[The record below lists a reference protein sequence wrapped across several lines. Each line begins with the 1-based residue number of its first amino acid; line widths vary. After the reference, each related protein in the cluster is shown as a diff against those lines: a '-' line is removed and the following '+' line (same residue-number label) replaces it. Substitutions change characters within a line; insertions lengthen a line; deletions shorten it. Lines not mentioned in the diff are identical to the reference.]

1 MRRWT
6 EVERQRQAQ
15 LIHLWQPWKNST
27 GPTTKEGIN
36 KSKMNAYKHGEY
48 DQEAKLQIVFLSRC
62 KQMAKLLYSKP
73 KKIEYEIKNY
83 LPI

>member
-1 MRRWT
+1 MRRWA

-15 LIHLWQPWKNST
+15 LIQLWQSWKNST

-48 DQEAKLQIVFLSRC
+48 GQEAKLQMAFLSRC
-62 KQMAKLLYSKP
+62 KQVAKFLYNKP
-73 KKIEYEIKNY
+73 KKIEYQD
-83 LPI
+83 